1 MPKLDS
7 LCDAVKA
14 AAATSDDALIDAAVA
29 DLCDWLHANPERAAD
44 VDIGVVKAV
53 RAGRHFQ
60 ALKKMT
66 DSLNGLGHPDPRV
79 RLYLAQGLID
89 TGSASTAIDILRRI
103 KPEETDERTQIETS
117 GLTGR
122 AFKDLFLRVREKRG
136 KRRKTLMNLAVQHYG
151 ESFDKS
157 GEADF
162 WSGENLLAL
171 LRRAKAE
178 GIEVHGGRQADAI
191 AAKVASAI
199 EETPKA
205 ERNYWQWASL
215 AVIHINAGAWS
226 DAQAA
231 FCGALDSK
239 GVDAFSL
246 GGTIRQLEEWWDIG
260 NQGPEGSAIL
270 AALKGHLL
278 RISGGSIH
286 LSSTQMQDTKRVP
299 EDSFERIFGTKGPI
313 PYKWMSQ
320 FLDAGASVGQI
331 TNKQGE
337 GIGTCF
343 IVDGGEFHDSLKGER
358 LILTNDHVVSPHP
371 EKYTSNPPLRVN
383 KAHAKFELFS
393 GTDGPREFPAKE
405 IIWSSGSQDHDAC
418 LIRLETVMPDE
429 LEALPVVRYVPVANP
444 GNEESIYII
453 GHPGGRTLSYSLQN
467 NELLD
472 HNCKLADGEVMPRYI
487 HYFTPTEPGSSGSPA
502 LNAELDVIGLHHA
515 GGKYMRKLDGSD
527 ETYPANE
534 AIWIDSIC
542 RAAHADLEAGRVR
555 YDGGE

>member
-1 MPKLDS
+1 MPMLDE
-7 LCDAVKA
+7 LCGAVIT
-14 AAATSDDALIDAAVA
+14 AATAPDDTSIDAAVA
-29 DLCDWLHANPERAAD
+29 DLCDWLQANPERAAD

-53 RAGRHFQ
+53 RSGRHFK
-60 ALKKMT
+60 ALKTLT
-66 DSLNGLGHPDPRV
+66 DTLNGLGHPDPRV

-103 KPEETDERTQIETS
+103 KPEETDEHTQIETS

-157 GEADF
+157 GETDF

-171 LRRAKAE
+171 LRRAKEE
-178 GIEVHGGRQADAI
+178 GIDVDSGRQADMI
-191 AAKVASAI
+191 AAKVASVI
-199 EETPKA
+199 ERTTEQ

-215 AVIHINAGAWS
+215 AIVHINAGAWD
-226 DAQAA
+226 DAQEA
-231 FCGALDSK
+231 FRRALDSK

-260 NQGPEGSAIL
+260 GSGSEGSGIL
-270 AALKGHLL
+270 TALKAQLL
-278 RISGGSIH
+278 LISGGNIR
-286 LSSTQMQDTKRVP
+286 LTGTQMQDAQRVP
-299 EDSFERIFGTKGPI
+299 EDSFERILGSKGPVTHRWLTQI
-313 PYKWMSQ
+313 LS
-320 FLDAGASVGQI
+320 AGRSVGQI
-331 TNKQGE
+331 TNKHCVGV
-337 GIGTCF
+337 GTCF
-343 IVDGGEFHDSLKGER
+343 IVDGGEFHESLVGER

-383 KAHAKFELFS
+383 KAHAKFELLS
-393 GTDGPREFPAKE
+393 GKTDPCGIPSKE
-405 IIWSSGSQDHDAC
+405 IIWSSGAQDHDAC
-418 LIRLETVMPDE
+418 LIRLETALPDE
-429 LEALPVVRYVPVANP
+429 LEALPIVRYVPVANP
-444 GNEESIYII
+444 TSPESIYII

-467 NELLD
+467 SELLD
-472 HNCKLADGEVMPRYI
+472 HNCKLADGDVMPRYI

-542 RAAHADLEAGRVR
+542 RAARADLEAGRVR
-555 YDGGE
+555 HEGG